1 MIRQLWQWHRP
12 YIGWLS
18 LGLILSIAALL
29 ANISLLALSG
39 WFISSMA
46 IAGITGVAINY
57 FTPAAIIRGLAM
69 IRTAGRYGER
79 VVTHE
84 ATFRVIATLRQWFF
98 AQIEPLSPAQLYHQR
113 SGDLLSKLQKDIDR
127 LDAFYLRV
135 ALPIVSA
142 VIGIAVV
149 TVFMALYDPSS
160 AAITLMLLILS
171 GFALPI
177 ALNRLASPLAQKE
190 VLAASQMRSYC
201 VEFTQGIGELLIFN
215 AKQEKISHLKSHQTT
230 WFDAQTR
237 LHKIR
242 SLGGSVQGFLAHMA
256 LWSIILICTPLV
268 TNNILSGPQ
277 LAMLSLLSLAAFEA
291 VAPLPLAFT
300 SWAELKEA
308 MNQLESISDQKALR
322 VEPLKTAAIPTNA
335 DITLNKVSFTYPK
348 SHTLT
353 LDEISLTFPY
363 GTRSLITGNSGSGKS
378 TLLQIIEALYP
389 TSYGSCLIGNIDINQ
404 INGDQWRSKISVIS
418 QQPQLINGTLAD
430 NLRLA
435 KPDATDTEL
444 LVALNKAALGDF
456 IDTLPDGLNTWLGDT
471 GAKVSGGQARRISI
485 TQALLKDAPLWLLD
499 EPTEGLDQST
509 SSQLIKLLDQHL
521 TGRTAIIVSHQ
532 NLPGLHIDQ
541 HFVMRNGQLT
551 QHH

>member
-18 LGLILSIAALL
+18 LGLMLSIAALL

-215 AKQEKISHLKSHQTT
+215 AEQEKISQLTSHQTT
-230 WFDAQTR
+230 WLDANKKR
-237 LHKIR
+237 
-242 SLGGSVQGFLAHMA
+242 FL
-256 LWSIILICTPLV
+256 S
-268 TNNILSGPQ
+268 
-277 LAMLSLLSLAAFEA
+277 
-291 VAPLPLAFT
+291 
-300 SWAELKEA
+300 
-308 MNQLESISDQKALR
+308 
-322 VEPLKTAAIPTNA
+322 
-335 DITLNKVSFTYPK
+335 
-348 SHTLT
+348 
-353 LDEISLTFPY
+353 
-363 GTRSLITGNSGSGKS
+363 
-378 TLLQIIEALYP
+378 
-389 TSYGSCLIGNIDINQ
+389 
-404 INGDQWRSKISVIS
+404 
-418 QQPQLINGTLAD
+418 
-430 NLRLA
+430 
-435 KPDATDTEL
+435 
-444 LVALNKAALGDF
+444 
-456 IDTLPDGLNTWLGDT
+456 
-471 GAKVSGGQARRISI
+471 
-485 TQALLKDAPLWLLD
+485 
-499 EPTEGLDQST
+499 
-509 SSQLIKLLDQHL
+509 
-521 TGRTAIIVSHQ
+521 
-532 NLPGLHIDQ
+532 
-541 HFVMRNGQLT
+541 
-551 QHH
+551 

>member
-18 LGLILSIAALL
+18 LGLMLSIAALL

-127 LDAFYLRV
+127 LDAFYLRI

-142 VIGIAVV
+142 VISIAFV
-149 TVFMALYDPSS
+149 TIFMALYEPSS

-215 AKQEKISHLKSHQTT
+215 AEQEKISQLKSHQKT

-242 SLGGSVQGFLAHMA
+242 SLGVSCSRLFSPYGFMVNHLNLH
-256 LWSIILICTPLV
+256 STRNKQHPIRT
-268 TNNILSGPQ
+268 
-277 LAMLSLLSLAAFEA
+277 
-291 VAPLPLAFT
+291 
-300 SWAELKEA
+300 
-308 MNQLESISDQKALR
+308 SISYA
-322 VEPLKTAAIPTNA
+322 ESLKP
-335 DITLNKVSFTYPK
+335 
-348 SHTLT
+348 
-353 LDEISLTFPY
+353 
-363 GTRSLITGNSGSGKS
+363 SG
-378 TLLQIIEALYP
+378 
-389 TSYGSCLIGNIDINQ
+389 
-404 INGDQWRSKISVIS
+404 
-418 QQPQLINGTLAD
+418 
-430 NLRLA
+430 
-435 KPDATDTEL
+435 
-444 LVALNKAALGDF
+444 F
-456 IDTLPDGLNTWLGDT
+456 
-471 GAKVSGGQARRISI
+471 
-485 TQALLKDAPLWLLD
+485 
-499 EPTEGLDQST
+499 
-509 SSQLIKLLDQHL
+509 
-521 TGRTAIIVSHQ
+521 
-532 NLPGLHIDQ
+532 
-541 HFVMRNGQLT
+541 
-551 QHH
+551 